1 MQKSEYLF
9 PGKQVT
15 HHCFGEIEQLELLYP
30 KERIVV
36 ITDTNVRRSIG
47 NRLDGWRMIVIEPGE
62 IQKQQGTVDH
72 IIGELVKLEADRDTC
87 IIGVGGGVIT
97 DIAGYVAGIYM
108 RGLNFG
114 FVPTSILAAVD
125 ASMGGKNG
133 IDRGLY
139 KNLVGLI
146 RQPPFL
152 LTDLSL
158 LKTLPQE
165 EWVNGFAEIIKHA
178 AIKDEELFEELEKTS
193 LETYQNDEEAL
204 QKLIDR
210 NVKIKMGVVTRDE
223 TEQGERK
230 LLNFGHTFG
239 HAVENL
245 YNLPHGHAISIGMN
259 MAAVLS
265 EQLNG
270 FSPDSKLRLQQ
281 LLTRYGLPVSYP
293 YEKEKLLDLLKMD
306 KKRRQNS
313 IHFIL
318 LNRIGEAVVQPIAID
333 RLYQLLNDHL

>member
-15 HHCFGEIEQLELLYP
+15 HHCFGEIEQLESLYP
-30 KERIVV
+30 KERIII

-47 NRLDGWRMIVIEPGE
+47 NRLEGWRMIVIEPGE
-62 IQKQQGTVDH
+62 AQKQQGTVDH

-158 LKTLPQE
+158 LKTLPHG
-165 EWVNGFAEIIKHA
+165 EWVNGFAEVIKHA
-178 AIKDEELFEELEKTS
+178 AIKDEQLFEELEKTS
-193 LETYQNDEEAL
+193 LENYQSNEEAL

-239 HAVENL
+239 HAIENL

-281 LLTRYGLPVSYP
+281 LLTRYGLPISYP